1 MSQESSLTLVLTARS
16 KLGFCSVFINKPC
29 GKCCPSERSL
39 SQLPFFANC
48 SCSLMVM
55 SNPSGLHHKQ
65 QVYTFIPHFIY
76 YLLFLKY
83 LIVEILACR
92 LKVLSLLFWPDGENV
107 TEEQQ
112 TVILRCIPL
121 SLLSLKD
128 LCLLSVCLLLYRRCK
143 KAHFSRTLIM
153 HSQGSQNFKIPGSPS
168 GRYSSDFGSPKI
180 SLTSP
185 NKKKDHKC
193 QSKTFSIHKYQGKSF
208 ILLFTGN
215 VPSIFFSCWAKLFSI
230 GWTFWE
236 KTFFIPDLYSAHTK
250 KCETFNFNVLF
261 IFDLTLDVIK
271 WCAF

>member
-1 MSQESSLTLVLTARS
+1 MCDDKICLFKLQPKQLTTSHFPHTSQVSAPCHRKAPLLWCSQLEADWV
-16 KLGFCSVFINKPC
+16 FCSVFINKPC

-55 SNPSGLHHKQ
+55 PNPSGLHHKQ

-76 YLLFLKY
+76 HLLFLKY

-112 TVILRCIPL
+112 TVILHCIPL

-143 KAHFSRTLIM
+143 KSHFSRTLIM
-153 HSQGSQNFKIPGSPS
+153 HSAVLERRS
-168 GRYSSDFGSPKI
+168 
-180 SLTSP
+180 
-185 NKKKDHKC
+185 
-193 QSKTFSIHKYQGKSF
+193 QGKF
-208 ILLFTGN
+208 
-215 VPSIFFSCWAKLFSI
+215 V
-230 GWTFWE
+230 
-236 KTFFIPDLYSAHTK
+236 
-250 KCETFNFNVLF
+250 ETIYECNITPLH
-261 IFDLTLDVIK
+261 ITLISVRRFY
-271 WCAF
+271 CVCCSHSSL

>member
-1 MSQESSLTLVLTARS
+1 MDRVDREIAKVEQQIFKLKKKQVCSLTKHRCMRERPKHCYSSRTTCFKLYAIIHFVNKELMAVLVASCVMTRFVCLNYSQNSWPPHTFPTRPRFQPHVTGKLTLVLTARS
-16 KLGFCSVFINKPC
+16 RLGFCSVFINKPC

-128 LCLLSVCLLLYRRCK
+128 PL
-143 KAHFSRTLIM
+143 
-153 HSQGSQNFKIPGSPS
+153 
-168 GRYSSDFGSPKI
+168 
-180 SLTSP
+180 
-185 NKKKDHKC
+185 
-193 QSKTFSIHKYQGKSF
+193 SF
-208 ILLFTGN
+208 ICLFTP
-215 VPSIFFSCWAKLFSI
+215 V
-230 GWTFWE
+230 
-236 KTFFIPDLYSAHTK
+236 
-250 KCETFNFNVLF
+250 
-261 IFDLTLDVIK
+261 
-271 WCAF
+271 